1 MTNSYMPRLLFCL
14 FLVAAALAAPLTAL
28 PDACTSLDSTCDLD
42 TFFSGGLNSED
53 PGSVQLI
60 NDFPAE
66 LSNVIGSGIGD
77 SVSEALADSAV
88 RGVPHLPPTRV
99 TISFGVSVDVGEL
112 PAQPNADLGSAFFH
126 DGSSRLAAAPTAT
139 QAAVTDIPSSLSV

>member
-1 MTNSYMPRLLFCL
+1 MLRLLFCL

-28 PDACTSLDSTCDLD
+28 PHACTSLDSTCDLD

-77 SVSEALADSAV
+77 SVSEALAGKPSLHRSQDPRIELLTPLRIDSAV

-99 TISFGVSVDVGEL
+99 TINFGVSVDVGEL
-112 PAQPNADLGSAFFH
+112 PAQPNAGTLRTSFADSCR
-126 DGSSRLAAAPTAT
+126 SSRY
-139 QAAVTDIPSSLSV
+139 